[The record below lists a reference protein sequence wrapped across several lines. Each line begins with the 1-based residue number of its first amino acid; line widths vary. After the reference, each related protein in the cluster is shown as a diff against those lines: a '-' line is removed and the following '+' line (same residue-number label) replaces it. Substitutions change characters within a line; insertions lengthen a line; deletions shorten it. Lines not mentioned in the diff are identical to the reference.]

1 MSKALKTIQA
11 PIEQELVYFDRYFRS
26 AMRSSV
32 GLLDRITRYLIRR
45 KGKQMRPMMV
55 LFSAH
60 ICGGITPSTYRG
72 AALVELLHTA
82 TLIHDDVVDDS
93 EKRRGFFSINALWK
107 NKIAVLVGDFL
118 LSRGL
123 LMALEHDDFQL
134 LKINSHAIKLMS
146 EGELLQMEKARKLN
160 IDEAVYFDII
170 RQKTA
175 SLFACCCQTGAA
187 TATDDPEKVEKMR
200 LFGEKVGIAFQIKD
214 DLFDYGD
221 EDVGKPRAIDIKEQK
236 MTLPLIHVLNKATWT
251 ERRKII
257 NIIRNHNT
265 NPQKVKYVINY
276 VYANGGIDYS
286 RQVMMEY
293 IQEAEQ
299 ILNEFEDSP
308 ARTSLLELMHYSVN
322 RKK

>member
-1 MSKALKTIQA
+1 MSNALKSIQV
-11 PIEQELVYFDRYFRS
+11 PIEKELIYFDRYFRS
-26 AMRSSV
+26 AMKSDV
-32 GLLDRITRYLIRR
+32 ALLDRITRYLIKR
-45 KGKQMRPMMV
+45 KGKQMRPMLV

-134 LKINSHAIKLMS
+134 LKIVSEAVKLMS

-160 IDEAVYFDII
+160 IDEAIYFDII
-170 RQKTA
+170 TQKTA
-175 SLFACCCQTGAA
+175 SLFAACCETGAA
-187 TATDDPEKVEKMR
+187 SATDDPHKQELMR

-221 EDVGKPRAIDIKEQK
+221 QDVGKPRAIDIKEQK
-236 MTLPLIHVLNKATWT
+236 LTLPLIHVLNKSSWN

-257 NIIRNHNT
+257 HIIKNHNT
-265 NPQKVKYVINY
+265 DPKRVRYVIDY

-286 RQVMMEY
+286 RNVMLTYVE
-293 IQEAEQ
+293 EAEL
-299 ILNEFEDSP
+299 ILQQFEDTP
-308 ARTSLLELMHYSVN
+308 ARASLMDLMHYSVT
-322 RKK
+322 RTK